1 MQTNSTDLFKQ
12 ERKCHVTG
20 QSTAWIFT
28 VSVNYIV
35 YQSLS
40 LYGRTNMCQK
50 CCGSYK
56 MDFC

>member
-20 QSTAWIFT
+20 QSFT

-50 CCGSYK
+50 CFGSYK